1 MHNPTLS
8 HFAWNCR
15 VRRAFRSTATILLAC
30 CALAL
35 TGAPPVVEAKDAP
48 AVLPA
53 PSAGKAIVCIYRLSK
68 FLGNAKHDNLFVNN
82 VPLATLYNGEYA
94 FMEVSPGTVI
104 VSGLPKS
111 YYGGVL
117 MSSAA
122 AVHDIHQ
129 KENERI
135 RIEAEAGKTYYMKW
149 TISSVEVSSIKV
161 TLEDPATGAMEMSK
175 LHLAKPP
182 EDKDKGKP
190 EQK

>member
-1 MHNPTLS
+1 MHKATL
-8 HFAWNCR
+8 
-15 VRRAFRSTATILLAC
+15 RSIAIVLLAC
-30 CALAL
+30 CTLAL
-35 TGAPPVVEAKDAP
+35 TGTPPVAAAKDAP

-53 PSAGKAIVCIYRLSK
+53 PSAGKAIVCLYRLSK
-68 FLGNAKHDNLFVNN
+68 FIGTAKHDNLYVNG
-82 VPLATLYNGEYA
+82 VILATLYNGEYA
-94 FMEVSPGTVI
+94 CTEVSPGAVI
-104 VSGLPKS
+104 VSGLPKM

-135 RIEAEAGKTYYMKW
+135 RIDAEAGKTYYLKW

-161 TLEDPATGAMEMSK
+161 TLVDPATGAKEMSK
-175 LHLAKPP
+175 LHLSKPP
-182 EDKDKGKP
+182 DEKDKEKQ